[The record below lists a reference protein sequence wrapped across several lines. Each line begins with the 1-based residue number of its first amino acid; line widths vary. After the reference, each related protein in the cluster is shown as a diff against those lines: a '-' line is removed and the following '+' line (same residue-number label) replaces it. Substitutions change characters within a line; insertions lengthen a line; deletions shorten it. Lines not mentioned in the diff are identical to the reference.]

1 MTELMMTR
9 PGGNTELHSGA
20 RRLQMKIIASVSMN
34 EKSENKNLTSHTKK
48 ETAKQTMITGRCG
61 SLMVSV

>member
-1 MTELMMTR
+1 
-9 PGGNTELHSGA
+9 
-20 RRLQMKIIASVSMN
+20 MKIIASVSVN
-34 EKSENKNLTSHTKK
+34 EKSENKNLTSHKKK